1 MKCYFCNQD
10 FPSRY
15 LRNMHMK
22 RDHRGEID
30 RKVTEMLDIG
40 KRPGEIAEEL
50 GFSQKSIRG
59 MVKKRVSAEAIYY
72 STRLC
77 SMIQEKAS
85 QDGWVAHLVGY
96 ISGMVGP
103 EGIKDL
109 AEAMERK

>member
-1 MKCYFCNQD
+1 MKCYFCDRD
-10 FPSRY
+10 FSTRY
-15 LRNMHMK
+15 LRNTHMK

-30 RKVTEMLDIG
+30 EKVAGMLDAG
-40 KRPGEIAEEL
+40 SSPSEIAGEL
-50 GFSQKSIRG
+50 GLSQKSVRG
-59 MVKKRVSAEAIYY
+59 MVKKRVSADTIYY

-103 EGIKDL
+103 EGIRDL
-109 AEAMERK
+109 TEAMERK